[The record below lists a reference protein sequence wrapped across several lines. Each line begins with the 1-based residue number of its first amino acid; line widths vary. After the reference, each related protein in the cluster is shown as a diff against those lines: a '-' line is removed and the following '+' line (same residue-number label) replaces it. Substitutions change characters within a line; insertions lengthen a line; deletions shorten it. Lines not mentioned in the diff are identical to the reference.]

1 VLQHASQRETTVP
14 ALTPL
19 LAKNDDS
26 SVQDGRSGDRASD
39 SAAVGARNDEA
50 LMAAIAAGDAAALD
64 QLFVRY
70 RPLAFG
76 AAYGVIQDASAA
88 EDVLH
93 DAFLSVWRAA
103 SSFRP
108 DRGSLRVWLRT
119 ISRNAARDRVREL
132 ARARRVQTPL
142 DVVARELS
150 GGDDVATTADVAA
163 EMRRLHAALAT
174 LPASQR
180 TVIEL
185 NFFGGLSHGEIAA
198 RCGVPL
204 GTVKGRGRLGLLRLR
219 RELDGRPGGH
229 CQSPKCV
236 KAAR

>member
-1 VLQHASQRETTVP
+1 MTVS

-19 LAKNDDS
+19 AAKNDAR
-26 SVQDGRSGDRASD
+26 SVQNGRAVDRASG
-39 SAAVGARNDEA
+39 STPVGAINDET
-50 LMAAIAAGDAAALD
+50 LIAAIAAGDAAALD
-64 QLFVRY
+64 QLYVRY

-76 AAYGVIQDASAA
+76 AAFGVIQDASAA

-103 SSFRP
+103 SSFCP
-108 DRGSLRVWLRT
+108 DRGSLRAWLLT
-119 ISRNAARDRVREL
+119 ISRNAARDRVRDR
-132 ARARRVQTPL
+132 ARARRVQRPL

-150 GGDDVATTADVAA
+150 GGDDVATTAAMAA
-163 EMRRLHAALAT
+163 ETRRLHAALAA

-204 GTVKGRGRLGLLRLR
+204 GTVKGRVRLGLLRLR
-219 RELDGRPGGH
+219 RELDERPERNH
-229 CQSPKCV
+229 SSPPIAEAKQ
-236 KAAR
+236 